1 MSLDPMTIE
10 RVAKLV
16 CDPGGPY
23 ERRGRE
29 LESLLR
35 RAAWVD
41 PPEYD
46 GSPRVLWLTEALED
60 RTGDQAAVER
70 FLCRVCDPLEYAD
83 GMETANQICQA
94 LNQVL
99 EPERLAVSY
108 VSGRPVLGELRDDG
122 AAASF
127 GVPSDLDTRLRR
139 LIDNDAATDQLLA
152 RVNETRICETNGAY
166 VLAIIGIGSFVE
178 GLLYFILNEQ
188 DEQFRTRGV
197 VQRDGRWLPA
207 DRVPLQQLLSEAHD
221 KGLIQM
227 DAHKFAQNVREF
239 RNYVHVRKQTEE
251 RATLDQDTVMMC
263 WGPVL
268 AVLNDLEVSM
278 PIVRSASHE
287 YLDYHNK

>member
-1 MSLDPMTIE
+1 MLSLDPMTVE

-16 CDPGGPY
+16 SDPGGPY
-23 ERRGRE
+23 ERSGRE
-29 LESLLR
+29 LEKLLR

-46 GSPRVLWLTEALED
+46 GTPRVLWLAEALES

-70 FLCRVCDPLEYAD
+70 FLCRVCDPLEYSD
-83 GMETANQICQA
+83 GMGTANQICQA

-108 VSGRPVLGELRDDG
+108 VGGRPVLGELRDDD
-122 AAASF
+122 ATASF
-127 GVPSDLDTRLRR
+127 GVPSDLDARLRR
-139 LIDNDAATDQLLA
+139 LIENDSAIEQLLA
-152 RVNETRICETNGAY
+152 RINETRICETNGAY

-178 GLLYFILNEQ
+178 GLLYFILNE
-188 DEQFRTRGV
+188 
-197 VQRDGRWLPA
+197 RDQEFQTKGLSLGNGKWLRS
-207 DRVPLQQLLSEAHD
+207 DRVSLEQLLLLAHN

-239 RNYVHVRKQTEE
+239 RNFVHVRKQTKEG
-251 RATLDQDTVMMC
+251 ATLDQDTVMMC

-268 AVLNDLEVSM
+268 AVLNDLE
-278 PIVRSASHE
+278 ASNANQK
-287 YLDYHNK
+287 DV

>member
-1 MSLDPMTIE
+1 
-10 RVAKLV
+10 VQ
-16 CDPGGPY
+16 
-23 ERRGRE
+23 
-29 LESLLR
+29 
-35 RAAWVD
+35 
-41 PPEYD
+41 
-46 GSPRVLWLTEALED
+46 WLAEALED

-70 FLCRVCDPLEYAD
+70 FLCRVCDPLEYSD

-108 VSGRPVLGELRDDG
+108 VSGRPVLGELRG
-122 AAASF
+122 VNAAASF

-139 LIDNDAATDQLLA
+139 LIDNGAAVDQLLA
-152 RVNETRICETNGAY
+152 RVDEAKICETNGAY

-188 DEQFRTRGV
+188 DEQFRTRGLL
-197 VQRDGRWLPA
+197 QRDGRWQRA
-207 DRVPLQQLLSEAHD
+207 DRVSLQQLLSEAHD

-239 RNYVHVRKQTEE
+239 RNFVHVRKQTEE
-251 RATLDQDTVMMC
+251 RARLDQDTVMMC

-268 AVLNDLEVSM
+268 AVLNDLEASM
-278 PIVRSASHE
+278 PTVKSAPHE
-287 YLDYHNK
+287 VAQGTGH